1 MSKPINTQIPTAEI
15 LMATGVL
22 REVGL
27 DHEADKFRESLFNRD
42 LLPAAVRALEQRIK
56 GQSQIAER
64 RPGCSPGQ
72 LRPNV
77 WDQPCVSPHSEMACT
92 MTLRVSYRSKQCETG
107 RFLFFWRRS
116 RCIFAPP

>member
-27 DHEADKFRESLFNRD
+27 DHEADKFRESLFDRD

-56 GQSQIAER
+56 AANSDEPVVAKEAAFRTYQRMMKIT
-64 RPGCSPGQ
+64 
-72 LRPNV
+72 
-77 WDQPCVSPHSEMACT
+77 QP
-92 MTLRVSYRSKQCETG
+92 R
-107 RFLFFWRRS
+107 
-116 RCIFAPP
+116 